1 MVYDKCDTLVEMG
14 ERAISLRLDE
24 EAARAVQFLMRNG
37 ESRSQA
43 IRTALL
49 GEARRRKLES
59 AAADAARVAADPND
73 RREIA
78 EVQALMEALRGE
90 G

>member
-1 MVYDKCDTLVEMG
+1 VYDICDTVRG
-14 ERAISLRLDE
+14 VAERAISLRLDE
-24 EAARAVQFLMRNG
+24 DAARALQFLMRNG

-43 IRTALL
+43 IRAALI
-49 GEARRRKLES
+49 GEARRRKLEI
-59 AAADAARVAADPND
+59 AAADAARVAADPKD

-78 EVQALMEALRGE
+78 EVPALMDDLRGE

>member
-1 MVYDKCDTLVEMG
+1 MEMA

-24 EAARAVQFLMRNG
+24 EAARALHFLMRDG

-43 IRTALL
+43 IRVALL
-49 GEARRRKLES
+49 GEAWRRRLEI
-59 AAADAARVAADPND
+59 AAADAARVAADPKD

-78 EVQALMEALRGE
+78 EVQALMEDLRGE

>member
-1 MVYDKCDTLVEMG
+1 MTNVIQWSDMG

-24 EAARAVQFLMRNG
+24 EAERALEFLMRNG
-37 ESRSQA
+37 ESRSEA
-43 IRTALL
+43 IRAALIA
-49 GEARRRKLES
+49 EARRRKLEI
-59 AAADAARVAADPND
+59 AAADAARVAADPKD

-78 EVQALMEALRGE
+78 EVQALMEDLRAE